1 MKNIHY
7 HPTFPIHET
16 AMAYPRNADFLITP
30 ALPVGDLAAVK
41 SKKQTLI

>member
-7 HPTFPIHET
+7 HPTSPFHET
-16 AMAYPRNADFLITP
+16 AMTNPRNTDTPISP
-30 ALPVGDLAAVK
+30 ALPVGGLAAVK

>member
-7 HPTFPIHET
+7 HPTSPFHET
-16 AMAYPRNADFLITP
+16 AMAYPRNADILMTP
-30 ALPVGDLAAVK
+30 ALSVGGLAAVK